1 MYHFF
6 ITTDQIR
13 EGCCHIVGQDVNHIG
28 NVLRMKP
35 GERIAVRDGSSVN
48 YLCEIQSISPEEV
61 VARILETEE
70 NKSELSARLYLFQA
84 LPKGDKMD
92 FVIQKAVELGVSEI
106 IPVATK
112 RCVVKLDGKKAEAKV
127 RRWNA
132 IAQSA
137 AKQSGRGMVPEVTE
151 VMNWKEALAY
161 ASDLDVR
168 LLPYELAEGI
178 VKTKEILSGIQAG
191 MRVGIFIG
199 PEGGFERA
207 EVEQGEAAG
216 LLPITLGRRILRTE
230 TAGMTVL
237 SILMYQLET

>member
-13 EGCCHIVGQDVNHIG
+13 ENCCHIVGQDVNHIG

-35 GERIAVRDGSSVN
+35 GERIAVRDGSSVD
-48 YLCEIQSISPEEV
+48 YLCEIISISPQEV
-61 VARILETEE
+61 VAKILEAEE
-70 NKSELSARLYLFQA
+70 NKTELPARLTLFQA
-84 LPKGDKMD
+84 LPKGDKME

-106 IPVATK
+106 VPVATK

-127 RRWNA
+127 HRWNS

-137 AKQSGRGMVPEVTE
+137 AKQSGRGIVPEVTK
-151 VMNWKEALAY
+151 VMSWKEALDC
-161 ASDLDVR
+161 SSNLDIR
-168 LLPYELAEGI
+168 LLPYELAQDM
-178 VKTKEILSGIQAG
+178 VKTKKIISGIRAG
-191 MRVGIFIG
+191 MHVGIFIG

-207 EVEQGEAAG
+207 EAEQAEAAG